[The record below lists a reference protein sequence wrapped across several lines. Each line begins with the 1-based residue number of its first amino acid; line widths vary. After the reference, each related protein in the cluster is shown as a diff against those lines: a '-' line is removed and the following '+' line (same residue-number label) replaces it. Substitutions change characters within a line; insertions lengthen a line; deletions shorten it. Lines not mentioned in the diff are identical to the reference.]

1 MRRFQACVSGFL
13 LAVTATAW
21 AGVEPYPEAV
31 MGQAAPSRTRAEVV
45 AELQQAILA
54 GQMFDEPYLYRDRQA
69 YARAGN
75 PVAGD
80 SWAEEPAVISAD
92 GTVIV
97 WGNARLMRAKIQAEA
112 AEANRLG
119 LLSFAEGDPPL
130 ATAEQEQLIAAA
142 GRRAVANVSVIGLL

>member
-1 MRRFQACVSGFL
+1 MRQIQACVSGFL

-31 MGQAAPSRTRAEVV
+31 IGEAPSTRTRAEVV
-45 AELQQAILA
+45 AELREAILA
-54 GQMFDEPYLYRDRQA
+54 GQMFDHPYMYRDQLA
-69 YARAGN
+69 HARAGN

-80 SWAEEPAVISAD
+80 PRAEGPAIISAD
-92 GTVIV
+92 GSVVV

-119 LLSFAEGDPPL
+119 LLSFGEGDPPV
-130 ATAEQEQLIAAA
+130 ATAEQERLIAAA
-142 GRRAVANVSVIGLL
+142 GRRAVATLQVIGSL